1 MRRWFDAVGDAIEQ
15 ANADYLFQFCDC
27 LRYDR
32 LRDCEMLGRFGHA
45 APLGDRD
52 ERIQLT
58 QFQTTADLLRALN
71 HWYSQKLSSQRKI
84 ELNVYRENRQA
95 QACLKP
101 KERFT

>member
-1 MRRWFDAVGDAIEQ
+1 V
-15 ANADYLFQFCDC
+15 
-27 LRYDR
+27 
-32 LRDCEMLGRFGHA
+32 LGRFRHA

-84 ELNVYRENRQA
+84 ELNVYRKNGQA
-95 QACLKP
+95 RACLKP